1 MPFQRKNLSQLSFI
15 FEWPLKIMK
24 SIILSH
30 RKFTFHFFD
39 SSLELFWNQ
48 WLRFFEFGFRLRL
61 HWLIAWG
68 MYEKPVMI
76 YDTKTGNSNM
86 TKLDTMDLLSN
97 PMPPNN
103 ILGTQQINQ
112 NGNHET
118 NVPSP
123 QMIKEEPTMTNVN
136 GNSQVY
142 IYKNLNMQDCSPTWL
157 FQTERGYSVVFFNY

>member
-1 MPFQRKNLSQLSFI
+1 
-15 FEWPLKIMK
+15 
-24 SIILSH
+24 
-30 RKFTFHFFD
+30 
-39 SSLELFWNQ
+39 
-48 WLRFFEFGFRLRL
+48 
-61 HWLIAWG
+61 

-123 QMIKEEPTMTNVN
+123 QMIKEEPTMANVN

-142 IYKNLNMQDCSPTWL
+142 IYKNLNARLQSNMIIS
-157 FQTERGYSVVFFNY
+157 N